1 MRLRSLVAAAGGAL
15 VLATVLAPAAVADE
29 PGPDCSGAVADR
41 MHWTHEQLED
51 RGLDG
56 DAAHEYECAA
66 AIVDPT
72 SDEFI
77 LGQP

>member
-1 MRLRSLVAAAGGAL
+1 MTRSRSLAAAAAGGAL
-15 VLATVLAPAAVADE
+15 LLSVALAPGASAD
-29 PGPDCSGAVADR
+29 PDCSGQVADR
-41 MHWTHEQLED
+41 MHWTHEQLEE

-56 DAAHEYECAA
+56 DVFHDLECTA

-77 LGQP
+77 LGL